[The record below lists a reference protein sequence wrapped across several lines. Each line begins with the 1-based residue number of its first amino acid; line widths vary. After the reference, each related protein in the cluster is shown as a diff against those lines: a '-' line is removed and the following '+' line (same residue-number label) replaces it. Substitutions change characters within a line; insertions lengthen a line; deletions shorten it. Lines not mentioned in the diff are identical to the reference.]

1 MEVNFV
7 KSSTSGLERIVAE
20 VTPFGFKMSDYV
32 RWGYLISDEDK
43 EVEKNKV
50 TFIRI
55 KPLRMPANTMISS
68 LEIMRHPV
76 GLVLDVTGTEAKAD
90 PEFEEEKIIDRV
102 LFIATKS
109 GKIERGDLLGTVK
122 IIFIGVGLI
131 INLKTVE
138 VPEAEY
144 GDETIEF
151 TIKYNENSELKSM
164 RTKKSTHGYWRSNL
178 AYTEAVISD
187 ENFDIKPGEVKEVKI
202 REIRLPP
209 YTVTVKW
216 GLVENVDAHLLE
228 IFGDVR
234 MIEGERVASKAIVI
248 GLAESRIKKG
258 ELLGHVNVYFVAT
271 NVPEIRLEE
280 RRIYKAFLKYTEDDI
295 KDKKLKYIHPTCFKR
310 KDKARWEIIVSDE
323 DRFVKKEI
331 PVMIKIRDLIIP
343 ENSTITPLYIMRNAA
358 GTLLGVYQPGIPPE
372 IGKEKYISHALFMPI
387 VNTEIKKGDLL
398 GVINVYKVEQM
409 SFESFSSR
417 LDRWR
422 EYIEYKLSRG
432 SKT

>member
-7 KSSTSGLERIVAE
+7 KSSTSGLERVAAE

-43 EVEKNKV
+43 EVEKNKIA
-50 TFIRI
+50 FLKI

-76 GLVLDVTGTEAKAD
+76 GLVLDVVGTEAKAD
-90 PEFEEEKIIDRV
+90 PEFEEEKTIDRV

-109 GKIERGDLLGTVK
+109 GKIEKGDLLGTVK

-138 VPEAEY
+138 IPEAEY

-151 TIKYNENSELKSM
+151 TIKYMKDSKLRSIK
-164 RTKKSTHGYWRSNL
+164 TKKSTHGYWRSNL
-178 AYTEAVISD
+178 AYTEAIISD
-187 ENFDIKPGEVKEVKI
+187 EDFEIKPGEIKEVKI
-202 REIRLPP
+202 KDIDLPP

-216 GLVENVDAHLLE
+216 GLIENVDAYLLE
-228 IFGDVR
+228 IFGDMKV
-234 MIEGERVASKAIVI
+234 IEEERIASRAVVI
-248 GLAESRIKKG
+248 GLAESKIKKG

-271 NVPEIRLEE
+271 KVPEIKLKEK
-280 RRIYKAFLKYTEDDI
+280 RISKAFLKYSEDDI

-310 KDKARWEIIVSDE
+310 KDKARWDIVVSDE
-323 DRFVKKEI
+323 DRIVEKEK

-343 ENSTITPLYIMRNAA
+343 ENSIITPLYVMRNAT

-372 IGKEKYISHALFMPI
+372 IGEEKYISHALFMPVI
-387 VNTEIKKGDLL
+387 DTEIKKGDLL

-422 EYIEYKLSRG
+422 EYIKYRLEEK
-432 SKT
+432 K